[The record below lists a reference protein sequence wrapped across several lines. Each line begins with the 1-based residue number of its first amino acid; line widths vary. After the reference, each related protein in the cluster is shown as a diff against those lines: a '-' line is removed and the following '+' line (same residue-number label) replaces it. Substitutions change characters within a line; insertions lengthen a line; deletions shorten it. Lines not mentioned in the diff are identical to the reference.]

1 MVKKSIRIHTR
12 KIQTDESISNFET
25 MKTKETN
32 KENHSRSRPRI
43 KDKLQ
48 R

>member
-12 KIQTDESISNFET
+12 KIQMDKSISNFET
-25 MKTKETN
+25 MKTKET
-32 KENHSRSRPRI
+32 KKTHSRSRPRI